1 MIGPLSTR
9 QRCTTGIPCPRSVRL
24 PRPARFRPT
33 NEPTS
38 LILSSRLLHSVA
50 REYSTRRV
58 APPRHSI
65 HPDNYTIHRKGKL
78 FSSILSREYSLG
90 RLTFVNA
97 LPRYSVRCL
106 LARMPL
112 ARPSR
117 SERETAKRRSYGGRI
132 ATKRAA
138 SDQLEKTRRRGGK
151 GEEVKRA
158 EETSRA
164 EPRNISAALVIFI
177 VWRTGCRELLACEV
191 IVFDAVILQCRACTH
206 AFPPRATDTS
216 RRSVVITAVLF
227 LLLGDWRQSVVGSF
241 FDVTQRSATAIRC
254 SETICQ
260 VARESLPSRRPG
272 TPRAVSTSRLTFP
285 RKSLAPSARYPPP
298 CSPPL
303 AHDAR
308 AVTRTSFRLSVL
320 SVLCSLFYPDALPR
334 HDARSFETLRFNPRR
349 SDNYERVASWQESM
363 DRSSDGK
370 VDEGLVEPRRARR
383 GRDGDGTRRIEARGE
398 NGRGLETTK
407 RDAKKR
413 SGGRG
418 REERSAVV
426 PVAGEA
432 APPEGRKAVR
442 VALVSLD
449 RTFGSLPFVPVVHT
463 RSRIRALTHTRA
475 WPSSSR
481 SGRLAWNVGNEA
493 GQLASRVL
501 GGVCERTEVAAS
513 YHHRTP
519 LQPSLSLSLSLSL
532 FVEIPN
538 AWNLG
543 RRLCPF
549 PFDDGSFDRWLDRW
563 HPITSQTAPRPPVGA
578 PLLYSSFWI
587 LRLSRDPG
595 HERGL
600 SGLAARVP
608 LPSFPV
614 FQSGVSRVQHRDCW
628 YSGVCVEIHRPK

>member
-1 MIGPLSTR
+1 
-9 QRCTTGIPCPRSVRL
+9 
-24 PRPARFRPT
+24 
-33 NEPTS
+33 
-38 LILSSRLLHSVA
+38 
-50 REYSTRRV
+50 
-58 APPRHSI
+58 
-65 HPDNYTIHRKGKL
+65 
-78 FSSILSREYSLG
+78 
-90 RLTFVNA
+90 
-97 LPRYSVRCL
+97 
-106 LARMPL
+106 MPL

-519 LQPSLSLSLSLSL
+519 LQPSLSLSLSL

-608 LPSFPV
+608 LASFPV